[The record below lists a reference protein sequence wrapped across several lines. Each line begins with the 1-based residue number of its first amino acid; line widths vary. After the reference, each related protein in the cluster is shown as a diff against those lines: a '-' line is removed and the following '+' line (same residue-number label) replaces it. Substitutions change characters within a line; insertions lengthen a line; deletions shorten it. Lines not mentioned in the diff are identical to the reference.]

1 MKVSAGVILP
11 LVVNDVCNRRN
22 RCCSLCFLLN
32 FLCIFFVTAAI
43 VDYTGKGNYT
53 GVAVRLCCLLVCL
66 FVTS

>member
-43 VDYTGKGNYT
+43 ADYMGKGIIILVWQY
-53 GVAVRLCCLLVCL
+53 GFVVCL
-66 FVTS
+66 FVCM